1 MRVVLIDPFE
11 RMGANSSRYEFEC
24 SHCSER
30 VVVDALVQKQL
41 LGRGCVFCGQDV
53 SERDFVR
60 ER

>member
-1 MRVVLIDPFE
+1 
-11 RMGANSSRYEFEC
+11 MGANSSRYEFAC

-41 LGRGCVFCGQDV
+41 LGTGCVFCGRNV